1 MIQLPAGRARRLAWS
16 CAAAAV
22 LVVVTYLVAVRT
34 GAGQILDDWAFEG
47 RKAVNLSVRRNV
59 TELLSVV
66 AIVVVVVLGAVECA
80 VAVRRDHWRSAVGTV
95 VAVAGAVLSAN
106 WLKDTM
112 SRPHLTDTVSSP
124 LNTYPSGHM
133 AAIMAVALAALLVSP
148 PARRAAVSYV
158 VGPIAAVVGIAVLGS
173 SWHRPSDV
181 VGAVALAGV
190 WCTAVALL
198 LGADLDAHEA
208 PAGPDAAVAHPGPG
222 VPTARRVVAITLV
235 LAVAVTLSFRLP
247 ANPQHRLWAYLVAIV
262 GVVAAVFLALWV
274 FAWALAGSAARLPS
288 TRERA
293 P

>member
-1 MIQLPAGRARRLAWS
+1 MIQLPAGRSRRLAWS
-16 CAAAAV
+16 CAVGAV
-22 LVVVTYLVAVRT
+22 LVVLTYLVAVRT

-47 RKAVNLSVRRNV
+47 RKAVQLSVRRNV
-59 TELLSVV
+59 TEVLSGV
-66 AIVVVVVLGAVECA
+66 AILVVLVLGAVECA

-95 VAVAGAVLSAN
+95 VAVTGAVLSAN
-106 WLKDTM
+106 WLKDTL

-133 AAIMAVALAALLVSP
+133 SAIMAVALAALLVSP
-148 PARRAAVSYV
+148 PTRRATVSYV

-198 LGADLDAHEA
+198 LGSDLDTHEPVAA
-208 PAGPDAAVAHPGPG
+208 PEAVAHPGPG
-222 VPTARRVVAITLV
+222 VPTARRVVVVTLV

-274 FAWALAGSAARLPS
+274 FAWALAGLPARPAS

-293 P
+293 T